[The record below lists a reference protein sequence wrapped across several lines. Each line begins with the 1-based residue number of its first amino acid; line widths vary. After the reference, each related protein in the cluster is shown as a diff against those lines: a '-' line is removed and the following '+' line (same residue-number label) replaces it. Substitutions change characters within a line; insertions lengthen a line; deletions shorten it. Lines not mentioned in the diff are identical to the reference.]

1 MAERQVTRRTVIR
14 AVAGSVGV
22 ALLAACGGKN
32 SDKTTATAPLA
43 TIAPGTLATVA
54 ATTTQI
60 QDFVRNVGGDRVVVT
75 GILKPNVDPH
85 DYEPTVEDANAIAKA
100 DAIFVHG
107 IGLDAWMEKTVKG
120 GNAKAPV
127 ITVTSRITI
136 LKGNESAPG
145 GDPHV
150 WFDPT
155 LVQTMVTN
163 IAGALATVDPANAG
177 VYRANAQAY
186 GDQLTQL
193 DNRLKGIFN
202 QVPKER
208 RKLVTNHDA
217 FQYLAR
223 RYDLTIVGAV
233 IPSISDTAEPS
244 PKQINDL
251 IDTIKKEQV
260 KAIFAESSANP
271 KVARQVAKETGIAII
286 DTLYGD
292 TLGEPGSEADTYL
305 KMMVYDATT
314 IANALK

>member
-1 MAERQVTRRTVIR
+1 MAERQVTRRAVIR
-14 AVAGSVGV
+14 AIAGSAGT
-22 ALLAACGGKN
+22 ALLAACGGK
-32 SDKTTATAPLA
+32 SGDKATANAPLS
-43 TIAPGTLATVA
+43 TIAPGRRAVVA

-60 QDFVRNVGGDRVVVT
+60 QDYVKNVGGDRVMVT

-85 DYEPTVEDANAIAKA
+85 DYEPTVEDANVIARA
-100 DAIFVHG
+100 DVIFVHG

-120 GNAKAPV
+120 GNANAPMV
-127 ITVTSRITI
+127 AATSGIKV
-136 LKGNESAPG
+136 LKGDENTPG

-155 LVQTMVTN
+155 LVQMMVTN
-163 IAGALATVDPANAG
+163 IAGALATVDPANVGA
-177 VYRANAQAY
+177 YQANAEAY
-186 GDQLTQL
+186 RDQLTQL
-193 DNRLKGIFN
+193 GNQLNGIFN

-223 RYDLTIVGAV
+223 RYDLTIIGAV
-233 IPSISDTAEPS
+233 IPSGSDAAEPS
-244 PKQINDL
+244 AKRINDL

-271 KVARQVAKETGIAII
+271 TVARQVAKETGIAII

-292 TLGEPGSEADTYL
+292 TLGEPGSDADTYL